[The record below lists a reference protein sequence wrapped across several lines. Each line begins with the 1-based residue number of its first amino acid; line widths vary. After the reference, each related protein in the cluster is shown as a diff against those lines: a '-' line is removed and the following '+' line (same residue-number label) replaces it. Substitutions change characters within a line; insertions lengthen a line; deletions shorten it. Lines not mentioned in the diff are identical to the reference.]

1 MSLPYVVCAFHT
13 DDDIYTEE
21 ARKLRES
28 LERFKLPFHIKTI
41 QKEGRSWNDICRWK
55 PWFIAEMM
63 VLHPNKDVLYL
74 DADAIVLSHPALF
87 DDFDGDLGVYLR
99 PPGDLFASTIYIKNS
114 ERGRFLLA
122 TWMGHVV
129 ENPKACDQ
137 PMLQKTVSECW
148 TGGGIVGIPGT
159 YAYKFAESA
168 AVAVIGQY
176 QASRKVRARA
186 GGRPI

>member
-1 MSLPYVVCAFHT
+1 MTATLPYIVCAFHT

-55 PWFIAEMM
+55 PIFIKEMLD
-63 VLHPNKDVLYL
+63 LHGKDVLYL
-74 DADAIVLSHPALF
+74 DADAIMLSHPVLF
-87 DDFDGDLGVYLR
+87 DNFDGDLGVYLR
-99 PPGDLFASTIYIKNS
+99 PPMDLFASTIYIKNS
-114 ERGRFLLA
+114 PRGYFLLGA
-122 TWMGHVV
+122 WTGHVMA
-129 ENPKACDQ
+129 NPKACDQ
-137 PMLQKTVSECW
+137 PMLQKTVDEF
-148 TGGGIVGIPGT
+148 GPAGIVRLPRA
-159 YAYKFAESA
+159 YAYKFAGPADE
-168 AVAVIGQY
+168 AVIGQY